1 VALRVPAPAAYAVS
15 AVLHAAAFAGLLH
28 VPALARVPPDEVA
41 VEVIEVTPPRVPP
54 PEPPRPVAAAPR
66 PPPLRRMPVAPP
78 PAPAPVAEAPPPP
91 NAPPPEDAPPAAQAP
106 ARIGISMSSST
117 STGGVAAPVGNTAY
131 GEMPRTAP
139 DPGDV
144 KPYRSDGYVP
154 PSEVTVLPRLVGG
167 FRLRDADYPEEA
179 RRLGFEGVVVLVVTV
194 SEKGG
199 VTDARVVDD
208 PGHGLGAAAAAS
220 VKRHARFEPGRKGGE
235 PVATSI
241 RMSVRFELD

>member
-1 VALRVPAPAAYAVS
+1 
-15 AVLHAAAFAGLLH
+15 LHAAAFAGLLH
-28 VPALARVPPDEVA
+28 VPALARVAPDEVA
-41 VEVIEVTPPRVPP
+41 VEVIEVAPPPAAPRP
-54 PEPPRPVAAAPR
+54 PEPTPRVAAAPR
-66 PPPLRRMPVAPP
+66 PPPPRRSPVAPP
-78 PAPAPVAEAPPPP
+78 PAPAPVPEAPPPP
-91 NAPPPEDAPPAAQAP
+91 NAPPPEDAPPAAQTP
-106 ARIGISMSSST
+106 VRIGISMSSST
-117 STGGVAAPVGNTAY
+117 STEGVAAPVGNTAY

-144 KPYRSDGYVP
+144 KPYRSDRYVP
-154 PSEVTVLPRLVGG
+154 PTDVTVLPRLVGG

-194 SEKGG
+194 SEKGA